1 MKKISRIQQTRHQL
15 LHEPNKQFSVFTQ
28 KKLSQPSC
36 IQRFKGFIKGD
47 CKSPMRNTNDPTTLS
62 ILLQDFDKHLS
73 KRGYSDTESQALSEQ
88 IKLRS

>member
-1 MKKISRIQQTRHQL
+1 MNLTNNFQYLHRKNSHNPGEFKDSKVL
-15 LHEPNKQFSVFTQ
+15 LRVNAKVLWE
-28 KKLSQPSC
+28 
-36 IQRFKGFIKGD
+36 I
-47 CKSPMRNTNDPTTLS
+47 NDPTTLS